1 MKKNKEIKVGIVGVA
16 GKMGQAIAS
25 LAINDPKMSLNA
37 GSEYSKHKL
46 MGVDIGLMIGYKPIN
61 IFITDNIKS
70 FFKDL
75 DVVIEFGLEE
85 ATIKFLKEASENKVA
100 FLSGSTG
107 LSSNTLKLMKKLS
120 KNIPILWSPNM
131 SIGANLL
138 KEIAGQMA
146 SKLGSD
152 FDIDITDVHHK
163 NKRDIPSGTALSI
176 KEEVEQKLRNKN
188 LKKDIGV
195 STIRAGDS
203 TGEHSVI
210 FSGKGERIIIKH
222 LSTSRNIFA
231 QGAIEIAKWLYKKKA
246 GYYTMK
252 DFLAVKS

>member
-1 MKKNKEIKVGIVGVA
+1 MALSIHKKIK
-16 GKMGQAIAS
+16 
-25 LAINDPKMSLNA
+25 
-37 GSEYSKHKL
+37 
-46 MGVDIGLMIGYKPIN
+46 YK
-61 IFITDNIKS
+61 
-70 FFKDL
+70 
-75 DVVIEFGLEE
+75 